1 MGVFAS
7 TARGTCIMPMQVKVG
22 SVAVVEGL
30 CRRRRYTVA
39 VLALTHLIRLP
50 PYLVTAGAAGAFG
63 LGQAKA
69 TIVARLPGT
78 PAAGVKMSRLRRR
91 RTRRQKLR
99 RPVGS
104 YMLRLLMVQ
113 DPS

>member
-1 MGVFAS
+1 
-7 TARGTCIMPMQVKVG
+7 MPVQVKVG

-39 VLALTHLIRLP
+39 VLSLTQLIRRP
-50 PYLVTAGAAGAFG
+50 PYLVTAGAARVFG
-63 LGQAKA
+63 LGQTNA
-69 TIVARLPGT
+69 TIVARLRGK
-78 PAAGVKMSRLRRR
+78 PAAGVKMTRSRRC